1 MPKHRGSANGMHK
14 HSSFRRFAR
23 LLLCAALLVPL
34 ACSRASKKAI
44 TVAGSTSVEP
54 FAELLAEHYMR
65 LHAGVKISVQGGG
78 SSAGIR
84 ACQSGICA
92 IGMSSRE
99 LHAEERNLTEIA
111 IAIDAIALIIN
122 AKNPVRNLSLEQA
135 RDVFAG
141 RIRNW
146 RELGGPDRPITAITR
161 EEGSGT
167 RASFEE
173 RVMVAGMPK
182 NKDGKAEPAAFAP
195 DALVQDSNGAV
206 REIVASDPAAIGY
219 ISSGLIDDRVA
230 AVAIGGIA
238 PTEAAIRTGRY
249 PVVRKFLFL
258 TNGEAT
264 GTARDFINYVLSD
277 SGQNALVEEGLTRIK

>member
-1 MPKHRGSANGMHK
+1 MNHNPLR
-14 HSSFRRFAR
+14 SSLF
-23 LLLCAALLVPL
+23 LPALLGAVL
-34 ACSRASKKAI
+34 LVAGCSRGNKAAI

-54 FAELLAEHYMR
+54 FAERLAELYMR
-65 LHAGVKISVQGGG
+65 AHPDAKISVQGGG

-84 ACQSGICA
+84 AVTSRICA

-99 LHAEERNLTEIA
+99 LTPEEKSLVEIP
-111 IAIDAIALIIN
+111 IALDAIALIVN
-122 AKNPVRNLSLEQA
+122 RHNPVRELTMEQA
-135 RDVFAG
+135 RGIFAG

-146 RELGGPDRPITAITR
+146 RQVGGPNRRITPITR

-167 RASFEE
+167 RASFEKK
-173 RVMVAGMPK
+173 VMAAGMPK
-182 NKDGKAEPAAFAP
+182 DENGKMNPAAFAA

-219 ISSGLIDDRVA
+219 ISSGLVDERIA
-230 AVAIGGIA
+230 AILVGGIA
-238 PTEAAIRTGRY
+238 PTEATVRSGRY

-264 GTARDFINYVLSD
+264 GTAQAFINYVLSD
-277 SGQNALVEEGLTRIK
+277 SGQNALVEEGLMRIK